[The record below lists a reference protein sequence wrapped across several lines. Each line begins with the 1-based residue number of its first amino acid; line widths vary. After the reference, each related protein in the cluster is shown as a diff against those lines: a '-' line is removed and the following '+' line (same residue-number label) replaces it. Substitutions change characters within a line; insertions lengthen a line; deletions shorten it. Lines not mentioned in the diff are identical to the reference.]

1 MNMEPTLARKQE
13 IIVLVED
20 SQLQA
25 LRTRLIL
32 EAAGFAVQVSP
43 TGAMALA
50 LISESQPDLILLD
63 LNLPDISGQEVAG
76 RLKQDPLLSGI
87 PIIFLTGVFREVKDV
102 IRGLE
107 QGADDYIDKAVDE
120 EELVARIRAS
130 LRAKQTQREL
140 GRLARLLL
148 TVSQVGSHLAG
159 LLNATT
165 LPNSVVQLIH
175 ENFAYPAVYLYL
187 LQDRELVFCAGAGEG
202 AGEAI
207 VKQPRVGLDADLAI
221 VESVN
226 SGKLVLI
233 NKGAAETIPHPFRA
247 DVRSLAAASLHSAG
261 QPSGVLEIA
270 SHVPYAFSGND
281 GLVLETLSDMAGMA
295 LYNSRLYQAM
305 EELATFDSLTGL
317 LNRRSILRRVDD
329 EWTRA
334 QRYQRALSLISIDVD
349 RFKEINDNFGHPTGD
364 LAIQATANLIVRVVR
379 NVDVAGR
386 LGGDEFLLV
395 LPETDARGALQLAE
409 RLRAECEQTGFSP
422 EPGRKI
428 PMTLSLGVASWPA
441 ALAANPTELLQATDQ
456 ALYHSK
462 TAGRNRASLW
472 QPQDGEIAAP

>member
-1 MNMEPTLARKQE
+1 MEPTPSPKQE
-13 IIVLVED
+13 TIVLVED

-43 TGAMALA
+43 TGSMALGTIA
-50 LISESQPDLILLD
+50 ELQPDLILLD
-63 LNLPDISGQEVAG
+63 LNLPDISGQDVAR

-87 PIIFLTGVFREVKDV
+87 PIIFLTGVFREVQDI

-107 QGADDYIDKAVDE
+107 QGADDYIDKAVEDE
-120 EELVARIRAS
+120 ELIARIRAS

-148 TVSQVGSHLAG
+148 TVSKVGSHLAG

-175 ENFAYPAVYLYL
+175 ENFDYPAVHLYL
-187 LQDRELVFCAGAGEG
+187 LQDRELVLCAAAGER
-202 AGEAI
+202 AAEAML
-207 VKQPRVGLDADLAI
+207 KQPRVGLDGENVIA
-221 VESVN
+221 ESAH
-226 SGKLVLI
+226 SGKQVLI
-233 NKGAAETIPHPFRA
+233 NKAEGEPILHPFRS

-270 SHVPYAFSGND
+270 SSTPFAFNAND
-281 GLVLETLSDMAGMA
+281 SLALETLADMAGMA

-317 LNRRSILRRVDD
+317 LNRRSILRRLDD
-329 EWTRA
+329 EWAHA
-334 QRYQRALSLISIDVD
+334 QRYQRALALISIDID

-364 LAIQATANLIVRVVR
+364 LAIQATAKMIARVIR
-379 NVDVAGR
+379 AVDLAGR

-395 LPETDARGALQLAE
+395 LPETDARGALQIAE
-409 RLRAECEQTGFSP
+409 RLRSECEQMGFQP
-422 EPGRKI
+422 EPGRLV
-428 PMTLSLGVASWPA
+428 PLTLSLGAASWPA
-441 ALAANPTELLQATDQ
+441 APGSNPTELLQATDQ
-456 ALYHSK
+456 ALYAAK
-462 TAGRNRASLW
+462 QAGRNCASLW
-472 QPQDGEIAAP
+472 QPQSGEVAAP